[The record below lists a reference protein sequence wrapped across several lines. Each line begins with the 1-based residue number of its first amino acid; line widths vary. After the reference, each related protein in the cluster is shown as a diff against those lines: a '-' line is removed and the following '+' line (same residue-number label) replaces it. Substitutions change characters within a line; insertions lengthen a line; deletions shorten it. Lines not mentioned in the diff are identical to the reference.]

1 VPTVIRFPIVR
12 ISSCPCGQ
20 LLSADMSSLL
30 TKLVVLILAQGQE
43 TLLALSLSI
52 VGIAVATLF
61 AQQRRPE
68 NAHHTV

>member
-1 VPTVIRFPIVR
+1 MPTVIRFPIVR

-43 TLLALSLSI
+43 TLLAVSVPPLALSLSI

-61 AQQRRPE
+61 AE
-68 NAHHTV
+68 